1 MLAELLESMR
11 RMIRDADGLKVVQ
24 VAGVERDA
32 WIHYAGTQLEKIE
45 LPPPLRKHRI
55 CTLDDV
61 YSISEDKEMAKE
73 PEIFFDFDTIQ
84 VVLDRNDRREVAT
97 LSLLPTDRYTSL
109 VKMSGEPLSCTVNEA
124 VRLLRFELH
133 GVGAD
138 HVVQALKRVDF
149 SRTSRG
155 TAVTEHG
162 KESLGKS
169 VEATIQATDEIPETV
184 DLTVPLYSNPGV
196 SDFTATITVG
206 IYLDVD
212 TQRVAFRPLAD
223 EIMKAQNAVMSQLFQ
238 ALRDRLPRV
247 PKING
252 AL

>member
-24 VAGVERDA
+24 VAGVHRHA
-32 WIHYAGTQLEKIE
+32 WIHYAGTQLEKIDME
-45 LPPPLRKHRI
+45 PPLRNHRI

-61 YSISEDKEMAKE
+61 YMICEDAHTGD
-73 PEIFFDFDTIQ
+73 PQIFFDFDAIQ
-84 VVLDRNDRREVAT
+84 VVFDRTDRREVAT

-196 SDFTATITVG
+196 SDFTAIITVG

-252 AL
+252 TL